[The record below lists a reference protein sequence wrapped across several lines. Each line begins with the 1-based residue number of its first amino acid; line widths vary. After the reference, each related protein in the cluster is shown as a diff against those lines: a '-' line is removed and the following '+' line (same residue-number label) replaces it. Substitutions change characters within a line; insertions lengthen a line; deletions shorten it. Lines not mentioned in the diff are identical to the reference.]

1 MRRFLASGT
10 LILCASLALSG
21 QAKRPLSLED
31 QHKLKLVSDPQCSPD
46 GKWVAYTVGTADV
59 KEDKRNTDVW
69 MVSWDGKEQLQVTSS
84 PEGETSP
91 KWSPDG
97 RFLAFLSGRT
107 GTGKNKGSQ
116 VWILDRR
123 GGEAQQVTDIKGR
136 LSAYE
141 WSPDA
146 KMLALIIQETDD
158 PTPEEGKPAPKPKP
172 IVIDRYG
179 FKRDGAGYLSGPH
192 RGRIFLYNLESKK
205 LEALNKDTFEESQA
219 AWSPDGKWIAFVSKR
234 ETDADRN
241 NNSEIWVSEAKAG
254 STPRKLTSF
263 PGPDM
268 GPVWSPDSKW
278 IAYTQGSS
286 PELSA
291 YNMPQLAIVAIDGGP
306 SRLLTASLDRGVTAP
321 RFTADGKSIEF
332 LVADDM
338 SVYLGRV
345 AAAGGVAERITQ
357 QGRMLMGLTRNGACA
372 AALSATDTA
381 PAEVHAI
388 EGGSLRKLTH
398 HNDAL
403 VAELELPVTEEVRF
417 KAKDGNEAHGLLIK
431 PVKYETG
438 KKYPFLL
445 RIHGGPN
452 GQDAHG
458 FSFEHQYFA
467 ANGYAVLAV
476 NYRGSSGRGQ
486 DYGKAI
492 FGDWGNKEVLD
503 LLAGV
508 DHVVA
513 MEVADPD
520 RLGVG
525 GWSYGGILTDYLI
538 ASDTRF
544 KAATSGAGSA
554 LQVAMYGVDQ
564 YIFQYDNEIG
574 PPWKNP
580 EGWMRIS
587 YPFLKADRIK
597 TPTLFMG
604 GEKDFNVPIAGSEQM
619 YQALRSL
626 GVPTE
631 LVVYPGEFHGIS
643 RPSFQTDR
651 LKRYLDWYDK
661 YLKPGTAAPKP
672 EKSAPSTGQ

>member
-1 MRRFLASGT
+1 MGRFLAVV
-10 LILCASLALSG
+10 LPFCLAVTAQS
-21 QAKRPLSLED
+21 KRPLALD
-31 QHKLKLVSDPQCSPD
+31 DLHKLKSVGDPQCSPE
-46 GKWVAYTVGTADV
+46 GQWVAYTLGAVDV
-59 KEDKRNTDVW
+59 KEDKRNTDIW
-69 MVSWDGKEQLQVTSS
+69 MVSWDGKDQLQVTSS
-84 PEGETSP
+84 AESESSP

-97 RFLAFLSGRT
+97 RYLAFLSGRP
-107 GTGKNKGSQ
+107 GTARNKGSQ

-123 GGEAQQVTDIKGR
+123 GGEAQQVTDSNGR
-136 LSAYE
+136 ISTFE

-146 KMLALIIQETDD
+146 KRLALAIQDTDD
-158 PTPEEGKPAPKPKP
+158 PAPEEGKPAPKPKP

-179 FKRDGAGYLSGPH
+179 FKRDGTGYLSGPH
-192 RGRIFLYNLESKK
+192 RSRIFLYELESRK
-205 LEALNKDTFEESQA
+205 LEALTRDTFEESQA
-219 AWSPDGKWIAFVSKR
+219 AWSPDGQWIAFVSKR
-234 ETDADRN
+234 EPEADRTN
-241 NNSEIWVSEAKAG
+241 NTDIWIATAKAG

-263 PGPDM
+263 PGPDV

-291 YNMPQLAIVAIDGGP
+291 YNMPRLAIVSLDGAVQ
-306 SRLLTASLDRGVTAP
+306 RLLTPSLDRGVMSP
-321 RFTADGKSIEF
+321 RFSQDGAWVEF
-332 LVADDM
+332 LVTDDM

-345 AAAGGVAERITQ
+345 PAAGGAPERITP
-357 QGRMLMGLTRNGACA
+357 QGRTLTGITRGGACL
-372 AALSATDTA
+372 AALSSTDSA
-381 PAEVHAI
+381 PPEVYAI
-388 EGGSLRKLTH
+388 DHGTLRPLTH

-403 VAELELPVTEEVRF
+403 LAELDLPVSEEIRF
-417 KAKDGNEAHGLLIK
+417 KSKDGNEAHGLLLK
-431 PVKYETG
+431 PVKYEAG
-438 KKYPFLL
+438 KKYPFIL

-452 GQDAHG
+452 GQDAHS
-458 FSFEHQYFA
+458 FSFEHQFFA
-467 ANGYAVLAV
+467 ANGYAVAAI
-476 NYRGSSGRGQ
+476 NYRGSAGRGQ
-486 DYGKAI
+486 DYGKSI
-492 FGDWGNKEVLD
+492 FADWGNKEVAD

-508 DHVVA
+508 DHVTA
-513 MEVADPD
+513 LGIADPD

-544 KAATSGAGSA
+544 RAATSGAGSA

-564 YIFQYDNEIG
+564 YIFQYDNEVG

-580 EGWMRIS
+580 DAWMRIS
-587 YPFLKADRIK
+587 YPFLKADRIR

-631 LVVYPGEFHGIS
+631 LVVYPGEFHGIT

-651 LKRYLDWYDK
+651 LKRYLDWYDR
-661 YLKPGTAAPKP
+661 YLKPGTAPLKQ
-672 EKSAPSTGQ
+672 EKSAPSASLQ